1 MVTTQLS
8 EINHTVPG
16 INLPDMWIL
25 FTSIFQKQTKFN
37 GSSVFNVPTFRLQ
50 LETQNYGWN
59 ESMERGKRRVV
70 CPSVNKWW
78 VDHKLLSV
86 PLHRRLFIIFLG
98 QQKSSSPKNLFH
110 LPNEHNE
117 PYLSLKACF
126 FSSQGYSH
134 RKRGRGLERNCFS
147 NYSTF
152 IVVIFGVRKKSNVST
167 GKGCNGL

>member
-126 FSSQGYSH
+126 FFKPRLFSSEE
-134 RKRGRGLERNCFS
+134 RK
-147 NYSTF
+147 
-152 IVVIFGVRKKSNVST
+152 GVREKLFFKLFNFYCRHFR
-167 GKGCNGL
+167 G

>member
-98 QQKSSSPKNLFH
+98 QQKKVLLPKTSFIFQMNIMSPIS
-110 LPNEHNE
+110 
-117 PYLSLKACF
+117 LSKLVFFKPRL
-126 FSSQGYSH
+126 FSSEE
-134 RKRGRGLERNCFS
+134 RK
-147 NYSTF
+147 
-152 IVVIFGVRKKSNVST
+152 GVREKLFFKLFNFYCRHFRGWKKV
-167 GKGCNGL
+167 